1 MNPWEGKT
9 SIFLKTVTNIVIL
22 NFLWVICSLPVLT
35 IGPSTA
41 AMYGVIRKWHLYK
54 DESVIRSFI
63 HEYRLFFKQ
72 GFLVGNLWLF
82 LGMLLLLDVYFFLQV
97 PGTVKVVLIVVT
109 VTTFILYMLTC
120 AMLFPI
126 MVHYQT
132 KRLELI
138 KQAFTFSIIDG
149 KTTFAIILMWIGAGM
164 VLFYAPLM
172 VLVIVVPVSMIS
184 FRFSMLAFDKVGKL
198 PRIQSRYIPFTTGSD
213 PRSS

>member
-1 MNPWEGKT
+1 
-9 SIFLKTVTNIVIL
+9 
-22 NFLWVICSLPVLT
+22 
-35 IGPSTA
+35 
-41 AMYGVIRKWHLYK
+41 
-54 DESVIRSFI
+54 
-63 HEYRLFFKQ
+63 
-72 GFLVGNLWLF
+72 
-82 LGMLLLLDVYFFLQV
+82 
-97 PGTVKVVLIVVT
+97 
-109 VTTFILYMLTC
+109 MLTS

-132 KRLELI
+132 KGLELI

-164 VLFYAPLM
+164 VLFYGPLM

-198 PRIQSRYIPFTTGSD
+198 QRIQSRYIPFTTGSD